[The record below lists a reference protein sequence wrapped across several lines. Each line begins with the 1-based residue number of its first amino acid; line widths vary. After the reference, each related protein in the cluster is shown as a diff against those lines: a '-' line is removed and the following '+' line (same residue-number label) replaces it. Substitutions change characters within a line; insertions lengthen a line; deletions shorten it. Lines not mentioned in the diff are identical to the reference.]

1 MNKSYTAAI
10 CLAKAII
17 TKDPDILSIGNK
29 LTASLTHTEI
39 EEVWQRLAP
48 ILSETEVEWYKQSLL
63 AAI

>member
-17 TKDPDILSIGNK
+17 TKDPEILSVGNK

-39 EEVWQRLAP
+39 EEVWERLAP
-48 ILSETEVEWYKQSLL
+48 ILSETEVEWYRRSLL
-63 AAI
+63 TAL